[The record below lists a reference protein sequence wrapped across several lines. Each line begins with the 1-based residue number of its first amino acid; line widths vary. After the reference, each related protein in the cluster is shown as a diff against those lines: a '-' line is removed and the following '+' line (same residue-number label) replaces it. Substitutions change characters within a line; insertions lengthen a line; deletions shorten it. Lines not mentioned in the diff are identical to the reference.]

1 MVLQLT
7 RATKTKVLYFQF
19 LAFLM
24 FIFLIHAGLQAAV
37 QLFFQALCGMVAFC
51 VNMSAHHDFQH
62 DFCGSGTLHGGV
74 RRI

>member
-37 QLFFQALCGMVAFC
+37 LSSSLW
-51 VNMSAHHDFQH
+51 D
-62 DFCGSGTLHGGV
+62 GGV
-74 RRI
+74 LCEHECAS